1 MKTNF
6 WLICVTIFTKTL
18 FENILDSWHART
30 PTVRSAQP
38 AHDETST
45 SDDAA
50 GASKPANDET
60 RSRTSTRW
68 VQLVTP
74 PNTQTFFCW
83 KMENDW
89 NVWKF
94 TNLTKIFFS
103 FSFLFFHLQ
112 IVDHFLRWTRI
123 VSAHERI
130 CNCIYFKCSLALK
143 PFLSTWKLFPALQGN
158 WWTKL
163 SSHR

>member
-1 MKTNF
+1 M
-6 WLICVTIFTKTL
+6 
-18 FENILDSWHART
+18 NILDSWHART
-30 PTVRSAQP
+30 STVRTAQP

-45 SDDAA
+45 PDDAA

-74 PNTQTFFCW
+74 TNTQTFCKRTKEKNEFSFVSSVEKW
-83 KMENDW
+83 KMTEI
-89 NVWKF
+89 VWKF

-143 PFLSTWKLFPALQGN
+143 PFIVHLKTVSFLAGKLMN
-158 WWTKL
+158 
-163 SSHR
+163 